1 MQNAVL
7 EKMEK
12 IKILF
17 QESKEQAL
25 QTNDIDTLIV
35 SLDKVENEFRSVAYE
50 AAAMAFAEQDL
61 LADDMLTKWNLFC
74 KKSAT
79 TYVVQLHVGLGWALA
94 KENKET
100 SAVFN
105 SLDPFMVPRVLDGMG
120 YYDGV
125 FRQRATIKNLKISDK
140 FDSSD
145 LNHYDQGVGRS
156 IWYLAAGNPTKCNE
170 IINTFPSERKAD
182 LWRGVGIAS
191 VYVGGCDD
199 TTLLELKKT
208 ARESFASLA
217 VGAALAVKSRVESHA
232 VTNDTERACNLWLQT
247 NVNELVEKLNTI
259 RKETPAIAYNKWL
272 ATIEQHFI

>member
-12 IKILF
+12 IKTLF

-25 QTNDIDTLIV
+25 QTNDLATFIIE
-35 SLDKVENEFRSVAYE
+35 LDKVENEFRSVAYE

-61 LADDMLTKWNLFC
+61 LAENTLTNWNLFC
-74 KKSAT
+74 KKSEAT
-79 TYVVQLHVGLGWALA
+79 YEVQLHVGLGWALA

-100 SAVFN
+100 SALFN

-156 IWYLAAGNPTKCNE
+156 IWYLAAGNPTKCSE
-170 IINTFPSERKAD
+170 IINTFPSERKVD
-182 LWRGVGIAS
+182 LWRGIGIAS

-199 TTLLELKKT
+199 ATLIELKKT
-208 ARESFASLA
+208 AKEYSIALT
-217 VGAALAVKSRVESHA
+217 VGAALAIKSRVESNS
-232 VTNDTERACNLWLQT
+232 VINDTESACKLLLRSNA
-247 NVNELVEKLNTI
+247 NELVEKLNTI
-259 RKETPAIAYNKWL
+259 RKESPGIAYNKWL
-272 ATIEQHFI
+272 AAIEQYCI